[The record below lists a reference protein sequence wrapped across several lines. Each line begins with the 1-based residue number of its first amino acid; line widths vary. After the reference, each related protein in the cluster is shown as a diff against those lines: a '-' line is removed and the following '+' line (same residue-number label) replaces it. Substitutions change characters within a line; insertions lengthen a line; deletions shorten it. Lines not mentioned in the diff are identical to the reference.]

1 MPKFGTKNAI
11 LGYFSPKMLY
21 FGIVEQEFKKKL
33 FSYLKSAS
41 LNLSIG
47 KISQKKKK
55 MPKYGTKNTLFGYFW
70 GRILKRLLSF
80 SKSAP
85 SNASNCKILEK

>member
-21 FGIVEQEFKKKL
+21 FGIVEQEFQKKL

-41 LNLSIG
+41 LKLSIG
-47 KISQKKKK
+47 KISQKKQKCLN
-55 MPKYGTKNTLFGYFW
+55 MGPKIPYLGIFGVEF
-70 GRILKRLLSF
+70 
-80 SKSAP
+80 
-85 SNASNCKILEK
+85 